1 VVGGRL
7 QHFWAASRVEA
18 VSVFAHDRGSLSR
31 RDAACYHAAMLAPA
45 KVNEI
50 VKKAASAVLK
60 RQAGV
65 QRVVSEPAVD
75 SDGDEVL
82 HITIVLKRG
91 SADKISGDKA
101 LDTLVGIDRALREAS
116 EDRFPIIDF
125 VTEEELESV
134 GDTES

>member
-1 VVGGRL
+1 VG
-7 QHFWAASRVEA
+7 A
-18 VSVFAHDRGSLSR
+18 VSVFGHDGGSLSR
-31 RDAACYHAAMLAPA
+31 RNAACYRAAMLAPA
-45 KVNEI
+45 KVNKI
-50 VKKAASAVLK
+50 VKRAASAVLK
-60 RQAGV
+60 RPAGV
-65 QRVVSEPAVD
+65 RRVVSEPAVD

-91 SADKISGDKA
+91 SSDKISGDKA

-116 EDRFPIIDF
+116 EDRFPILDF

>member
-1 VVGGRL
+1 
-7 QHFWAASRVEA
+7 
-18 VSVFAHDRGSLSR
+18 
-31 RDAACYHAAMLAPA
+31 MLAPA

-116 EDRFPIIDF
+116 EDRFPILDF